1 MPAASGPLSGTR
13 MSGPG
18 VRTEYS
24 GLTMGATFA
33 YTSARI
39 LLFVVSMILLYL
51 AGATGLLLIG
61 LALVVSGI
69 ASFVLLS
76 RQRDAMSSALAARI
90 GSFRSRL
97 DDGAR
102 AEDND

>member
-1 MPAASGPLSGTR
+1 
-13 MSGPG
+13 MSGPE

-24 GLTMGATFA
+24 WLTMRATFA
-33 YTSARI
+33 YTAARI

-61 LALVVSGI
+61 LALVISGI

-76 RQRDAMSSALAARI
+76 RQRDAMSSALATRI
-90 GSFRSRL
+90 GSFRGRL
-97 DDGAR
+97 DDGAS
-102 AEDND
+102 AEDKDC